1 MHIFFFLLVTFN
13 FNILWQS
20 LNVKHNLSP
29 LLATFGNALNA
40 HCTFFLSSL
49 PYDFLFCCN
58 CWNVFLPFLAPWDF
72 WYFFIVV
79 VDNCSNT
86 SCYNCW
92 SIFPTF
98 LFPCNFWCWF
108 IVVANGCYKISLVVV
123 FISYSNC
130 WNVVPT
136 QMSIV
141 STEIE
146 THLII
151 APLHQ
156 PTR

>member
-1 MHIFFFLLVTFN
+1 MHIFFPLLVTFN

-20 LNVKHNLSP
+20 LNVKHNLSL

-40 HCTFFLSSL
+40 HCIFFLSFL
-49 PYDFLFCCN
+49 PCDFPFCCN
-58 CWNVFLPFLAPWDF
+58 CWNVFLPFFVPCNFLC
-72 WYFFIVV
+72 FFIVV
-79 VDNCSNT
+79 VDNCNYT
-86 SCYNCW
+86 SCCNCW
-92 SIFPTF
+92 NIFPT
-98 LFPCNFWCWF
+98 LLSLCNFWYWF
-108 IVVANGCYKISLVVV
+108 VVVANGCYKISLVVV
-123 FISYSNC
+123 IISYNNC

-141 STEIE
+141 SIKIQ

-156 PTR
+156 STR